1 MKQTL
6 RQRLLSHY
14 PAWHDKPMRL
24 TLSEMENPELV
35 LDEFFEMYHLSSIRM
50 ELKQWLDDALSASD
64 IYPMDCVT
72 LHDYVEKLVEAA
84 FVLYEKS
91 KIQQENEDTL
101 EDNNEE
107 PVDAEEDVDEKEET
121 DPTCPTKN
129 IRLLDKVKAD
139 PYSCLK
145 EIFHLSDLTDLKENL
160 QTWLKVALSN
170 DAGIYEEAKDRAT
183 LITFIDHLLPLL
195 EAIYLINETYQMQE
209 ITGWKDKLPKGLRME
224 IEKNSKT
231 TSLSA
236 EQIHHPHIVIEAF
249 FKKFTISYCRRE
261 LWDLLD
267 AVISY
272 DGEAIEGF
280 SKINL
285 LIYYECYLCIVEA
298 GRGTLLKD
306 RVL

>member
-6 RQRLLSHY
+6 RQRILSHY
-14 PAWHDKPMRL
+14 PTWHDKPMRL
-24 TLSEMENPELV
+24 TLSEMEKPELV
-35 LDEFFEMYHLSSIRM
+35 LDEFFDMYHLSSIRL
-50 ELKQWLDDALSASD
+50 ELKQWLNDALSASD

-72 LHDYVEKLVEAA
+72 LHDYVEKLIEAA
-84 FVLYEKS
+84 FVLHEKS
-91 KIQQENEDTL
+91 KIQKENEDNLGDDT
-101 EDNNEE
+101 EE
-107 PVDAEEDVDEKEET
+107 PPEVEDDVDEKEET
-121 DPTCPTKN
+121 KPSCPTKHL
-129 IRLLDKVKAD
+129 RLLDKVKAD

-145 EIFHLSDLTDLKENL
+145 ETFHLFDLTDLKENQ

-195 EAIYLINETYQMQE
+195 EAMYLINETYQMQE

-231 TSLSA
+231 TLLSG
-236 EQIHHPHIVIEAF
+236 EQIHQPLSVLEDF

-272 DGEAIEGF
+272 EGVAIEGF

-285 LIYYECYLCIVEA
+285 LLYYECYLSLVEA
-298 GRGTLLKD
+298 SWMIMTQNQKS
-306 RVL
+306 